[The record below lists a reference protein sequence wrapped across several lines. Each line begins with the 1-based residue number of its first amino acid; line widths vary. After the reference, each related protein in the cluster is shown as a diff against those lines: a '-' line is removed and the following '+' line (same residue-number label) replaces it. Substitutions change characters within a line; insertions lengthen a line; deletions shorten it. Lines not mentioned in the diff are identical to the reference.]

1 MGCRYVKK
9 NKRQKNG
16 VGRKVQNRMK
26 PLYFT
31 QNVDLLYDYEHKI
44 NMSTHVYLFNA
55 RCKVSHN
62 EVASGSFHPQVYIEK
77 CNGWLKYA
85 RGQMRKND
93 ESENVD
99 DSEIIML
106 PAHAVDLNL
115 ETLIHEVT
123 NMFQRGHTRGE
134 ESCKCCKKWSNRQK
148 KIFSFCSDRHDLCCV
163 EPKLRF
169 SDSDILQ
176 EIGCKSM
183 DAEIESKCIS
193 DILSTHGFK
202 HM

>member
-1 MGCRYVKK
+1 
-9 NKRQKNG
+9 
-16 VGRKVQNRMK
+16 MK

-31 QNVDLLYDYEHKI
+31 ENVDLLYDYEHKI
-44 NMSTHVYLFNA
+44 NMSTHIYLYNA

-62 EVASGSFHPQVYIEK
+62 TVAVGSFHPQVYIEK
-77 CNGWLKYA
+77 CNGLLKYA
-85 RGQMRKND
+85 GGQMPKDD
-93 ESENVD
+93 ESENVHN
-99 DSEIIML
+99 SEIIML
-106 PAHAVDLNL
+106 PADAVYLDQ

-148 KIFSFCSDRHDLCCV
+148 QIFYYCSDTQSECRV
-163 EPKLRF
+163 QPKLRF
-169 SDSDILQ
+169 SDNEILQ

-183 DAEIESKCIS
+183 DAEIDAKCIS
-193 DILSTHGFK
+193 DILSTNGFK